1 MSYEI
6 VRRLDN
12 RAICSMV
19 LCGTEVVKPLFP
31 MKPRILL
38 VEDDEFIGPLVKTV
52 LSSAGYDVEVA
63 GKLEDVKTLDPF
75 GFSAVISDFQLPGAD
90 GCDVIDYMRSK
101 APGIPAMLISG
112 YGNWAA
118 ENCVS
123 RGMENVQHLEKPFRA
138 DQLLHR
144 VETLLPT
151 GACPET

>member
-1 MSYEI
+1 
-6 VRRLDN
+6 
-12 RAICSMV
+12 
-19 LCGTEVVKPLFP
+19 

-52 LSSAGYDVEVA
+52 LSSAGYEVEVA
-63 GKLEDVKTLDPF
+63 GKLEDVKTMDPF

-118 ENCVS
+118 ENCAN

-144 VETLLPT
+144 VEALLPT
-151 GACPET
+151 GACPEK